1 MFLAYFAVT
10 NISYSVCFKLSVNA
24 VLVNKNKRRS
34 YPDNTLRRAIVFL
47 LLYTVDIFISKV
59 IKNSKNTC

>member
-10 NISYSVCFKLSVNA
+10 NISYLVCFKLSVNA